1 MNTYEF
7 EKICKNLIID
17 YVDEPIDITDVYVVW
32 MCKTLKNTK
41 ALLSTTLPDLKY
53 YECTYN
59 GEKDEIYFDVYTKLE
74 NKVIASNQFKREV
87 KLKNE

>member
-41 ALLSTTLPDLKY
+41 ALLGTNLPDLEY

-59 GEKDEIYFDVYTKLE
+59 GEKDEIYFDVYVKLE
-74 NKVIASNQFKREV
+74 NKVISSYQFKREV

>member
-87 KLKNE
+87 KLKK